1 MAKKSKQQLD
11 YELRARLIDRSAVVV
26 EAGLK
31 YGALVVIF
39 YFLYAS
45 VASLAGQVTLADIGL
60 RIIGDVTISETVA
73 WLFGVG
79 GVGYGLRERKLRRD
93 TIERLTPRVRKYEE
107 MLDPQRSSTG
117 LPSRGTTRPEDRK
130 RQ

>member
-11 YELRARLIDRSAVVV
+11 YELRARRIDRTAVVV
-26 EAGLK
+26 EAGFR
-31 YGALVVIF
+31 YGALVAIF

-60 RIIGDVTISETVA
+60 RIIGDVRISETIA
-73 WLFGVG
+73 WLFGGG